1 MLKNHLKIAWRN
13 LRKNKG
19 YALINIGGLALGF
32 AITLLIGLWIYDEL
46 SFNKQHSSYDRIA
59 EVLQNVDFD
68 GTIETWE
75 SQNYPLGDALRTE
88 YGTYFDEVV
97 MSTYPRRSIFKHGET
112 VIGELGS
119 FMEEGAPAILDLKM
133 IHGNKDSFGDPNS
146 IFLSATL
153 ANSIFGAENPLGKS
167 LIMNNE
173 TSLKVAGVYEDMP
186 RSSNFRDE
194 AGYLGSLDLLMIG
207 AGPNKKGW
215 LNNWLMVFVK
225 MAENVTVEQASAA
238 IKNVKL
244 NNAGEKELQSN
255 PQLFLHPLS
264 KWRLYSHFENGVSIG
279 GRITYVWLF
288 GFIGAFVLFLASI
301 NFINLS
307 TARSQKRAEEVGI
320 RKVIGSSKLQLVRQF
335 FMESLMVVL
344 LSFFLALLL
353 AQLALP
359 LFNEI
364 TQKDVGILWGHPM
377 LWVMFFVSVGLVG
390 VLSGLYPAFYLSS
403 FIPIKVLKGLPK
415 SAAGGNV
422 RFRQALVI
430 LQFVVSVTLVIG
442 TLVIYQQI
450 QHVKNRSLGY
460 EVEGLVMVPMQTD
473 EVKKN
478 YEAFRNTLLESN
490 AFLEIARSESPVTNT
505 WYSDF
510 DFKWKGKDP
519 GFRDNIFRGLVNH
532 EFGETIQWS
541 ILKGRDFSK
550 AYATDSTAVILNEA
564 AVKYM
569 GFEDPIGQIIEAPW
583 GEELTVIGV
592 VEDMITQSL
601 YESNKQTMF
610 RFDQYQQANLMNI
623 KLNPNTDVTEAM
635 NQLSAVYK
643 QFNPNTPMEY
653 TFAEDQYAEK
663 FAFEARVGKLSGIFA
678 GLAIFISC
686 LGLLGLASFVA
697 ERRTKEIGIRKV
709 LGASVSMLWQMLS
722 KEFIGLV
729 LFGSALAI
737 PLASYMMQQWLNDYE
752 YRTEISWSLY
762 GYAALGAVL
771 VTLLTVSV
779 QTLRAAQNNPIKSLR
794 TE

>member
-344 LSFFLALLL
+344 LAFFLALLL

-377 LWVMFFVSVGLVG
+377 LWVMFLVSVGLVG
-390 VLSGLYPAFYLSS
+390 ILSGLYPAFY
-403 FIPIKVLKGLPK
+403 P
-415 SAAGGNV
+415 
-422 RFRQALVI
+422 
-430 LQFVVSVTLVIG
+430 
-442 TLVIYQQI
+442 
-450 QHVKNRSLGY
+450 
-460 EVEGLVMVPMQTD
+460 
-473 EVKKN
+473 
-478 YEAFRNTLLESN
+478 
-490 AFLEIARSESPVTNT
+490 
-505 WYSDF
+505 
-510 DFKWKGKDP
+510 
-519 GFRDNIFRGLVNH
+519 
-532 EFGETIQWS
+532 
-541 ILKGRDFSK
+541 
-550 AYATDSTAVILNEA
+550 
-564 AVKYM
+564 
-569 GFEDPIGQIIEAPW
+569 
-583 GEELTVIGV
+583 
-592 VEDMITQSL
+592 
-601 YESNKQTMF
+601 
-610 RFDQYQQANLMNI
+610 
-623 KLNPNTDVTEAM
+623 
-635 NQLSAVYK
+635 
-643 QFNPNTPMEY
+643 
-653 TFAEDQYAEK
+653 
-663 FAFEARVGKLSGIFA
+663 
-678 GLAIFISC
+678 
-686 LGLLGLASFVA
+686 
-697 ERRTKEIGIRKV
+697 
-709 LGASVSMLWQMLS
+709 
-722 KEFIGLV
+722 
-729 LFGSALAI
+729 
-737 PLASYMMQQWLNDYE
+737 
-752 YRTEISWSLY
+752 
-762 GYAALGAVL
+762 
-771 VTLLTVSV
+771 
-779 QTLRAAQNNPIKSLR
+779 
-794 TE
+794 

>member
-46 SFNKQHSSYDRIA
+46 SFNKEHPQYEQIA
-59 EVLQNVDFD
+59 QVLQNTNFE
-68 GTIETWE
+68 GTVETWE
-75 SQNYPLGDALRTE
+75 SQNFPLGDVLRDE
-88 YGTYFDEVV
+88 YGEYFDKVV
-97 MSTYPRRSIFKHGET
+97 MSTYPRTSILKHGENI
-112 VIGELGS
+112 IGEYGS
-119 FMEEGAPAILDLKM
+119 FMQKGAPEILNLNM
-133 IHGNKDSFGDPNS
+133 IHGSADTFGDPNS

-153 ANSIFGAENPLGKS
+153 ANTLFGEQNPMGNSIKL
-167 LIMNNE
+167 NNNYV
-173 TSLKVAGVYEDMP
+173 LKVSGVYEDLP
-186 RSSNFRDE
+186 RNSSFSD
-194 AGYLGSLDLLMIG
+194 ALGYLASLNLLTDG
-207 AGPNKKGW
+207 AGPNMRGW
-215 LNNWLMVFVK
+215 RNNWLVAYVK
-225 MAENVTVEQASAA
+225 VAKNVTMEQASAL
-238 IKNVKL
+238 IKDVKL
-244 NNAGEKELQSN
+244 DRAGEQEAQSN
-255 PQLFLHPLS
+255 PQLFLHPLA

-279 GRITYVWLF
+279 GQITYVWLF
-288 GFIGAFVLFLASI
+288 GFIGAFVLLLASI

-320 RKVIGSSKLQLVRQF
+320 RKVIGSSKLQLIRQF

-460 EVEGLVMVPMQTD
+460 EVQGLVTVPLSTG
-473 EVKKN
+473 EVRKN
-478 YEAFRNTLLESN
+478 YTALRNTLLESN
-490 AFLEIARSESPVTNT
+490 AFMEIARSEAPITNT

-510 DFKWKGKDP
+510 DYKWKGKDP
-519 GFRDNIFRGLVNH
+519 GFRDNIFRGLVDYD
-532 EFGETIQWS
+532 FGETVGWN
-541 ILKGRDFSK
+541 ILKGRDFSR
-550 AYATDSTAVILNEA
+550 AFPTDSTAVILNEA

-569 GFEDPIGQIIEAPW
+569 GFEDPIGEIIEAPW
-583 GEELTVIGV
+583 GENFTVIGV
-592 VEDMITQSL
+592 VEDMVTQSL

-610 RFDQYQQANLMNI
+610 RFDNYGGANLMNI
-623 KLNPNTDVTEAM
+623 KLNPDVGSVQAIQELDA
-635 NQLSAVYK
+635 AFK
-643 QFNPNTPMEY
+643 QFNPNTPLEY
-653 TFAEDQYAEK
+653 SFAEDEYAEK

-722 KEFIGLV
+722 KEFVGLV

-737 PLASYMMQQWLNDYE
+737 PLASYMMQQWLKDYD

-771 VTLLTVSV
+771 VTLLTVSF